1 MTPFSFIP
9 LERPSETVAFYDA
22 MNFYETP
29 KWKKKRAAVLARD
42 RYLCQES
49 KRYGKMVQA
58 DTVHHIFPM
67 EYFPQ
72 YRFSDWNLISLSKE
86 QHNAM
91 HDRETHEL
99 TQKGR
104 ELLERT
110 ARKQGIKYTGAA
122 TKTRPAE
129 GPPRSGDSGRG

>member
-1 MTPFSFIP
+1 MTPFSFIS

-58 DTVHHIFPM
+58 DTVHHIFPREEFP
-67 EYFPQ
+67 EYQ
-72 YRFSDWNLISLSKE
+72 WEAWNLVSLAGDV
-86 QHNAM
+86 HNRL
-91 HDRETHEL
+91 HDRVTNAL
-99 TQKGR
+99 TDEGA
-104 ELLERT
+104 ELLRRT
-110 ARKQGIKYTGAA
+110 AR
-122 TKTRPAE
+122 R
-129 GPPRSGDSGRG
+129 RGLDVPLRYQ